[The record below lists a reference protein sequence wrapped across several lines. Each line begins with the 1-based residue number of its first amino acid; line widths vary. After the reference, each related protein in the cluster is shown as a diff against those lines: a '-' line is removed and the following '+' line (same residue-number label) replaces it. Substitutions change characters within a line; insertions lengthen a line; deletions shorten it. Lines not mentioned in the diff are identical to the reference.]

1 MYVIFCFFKLSLEI
15 NGTSTFHNNQDKK
28 VHKPKL
34 LSTRKLA
41 HYRHNFL
48 WSSSSCKVIF

>member
-1 MYVIFCFFKLSLEI
+1 MYVIFCFLKLSLEI

-34 LSTRKLA
+34 LSIRK
-41 HYRHNFL
+41 
-48 WSSSSCKVIF
+48 